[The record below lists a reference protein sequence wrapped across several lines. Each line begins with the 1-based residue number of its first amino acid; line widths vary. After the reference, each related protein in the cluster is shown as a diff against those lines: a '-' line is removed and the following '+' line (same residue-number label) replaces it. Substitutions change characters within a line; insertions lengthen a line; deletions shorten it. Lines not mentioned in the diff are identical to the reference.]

1 MDDMTLLYTGT
12 ETRAASLLEYSAR
25 CGLLLASVFPFA
37 SSKDP
42 AEARALLILREG
54 REND

>member
-1 MDDMTLLYTGT
+1 MTLLYTGT

-54 REND
+54 CEND